1 MALIADQINVGPV
14 EPLPVVKSDLQK
26 LRESFAGPSDV
37 KVINNPVYKIGVI
50 DPFKVKKKRSIEEL
64 ILINELRQ
72 NSKENAVFKEGD
84 LLTFKQARDSAS
96 QENTIEDIAEEDQ
109 PDWTIDR
116 VVKGSFNKLRG
127 KLEGVEVIDSYD
139 RETPIFVV
147 DRSVTDFD
155 NIRNNSLN
163 HVNENVFVSID
174 EARVDEKSRMEKIM
188 LEQSGGP
195 TRTSILKKKRLEALE
210 KSNLIEYRSSAFN
223 SDMLSSSKD

>member
-14 EPLPVVKSDLQK
+14 EPLAVVKSDLQK

-37 KVINNPVYKIGVI
+37 KVINSPVYKIGIV
-50 DPFKVKKKRSIEEL
+50 DPFTVKKKRSVEEL
-64 ILINELRQ
+64 LLINELRQ

-84 LLTFKQARDSAS
+84 LLTFKQARDAAR
-96 QENTIEDIAEEDQ
+96 QENAIEDIVEEDQ

-139 RETPIFVV
+139 KETPIFVV

-155 NIRNNSLN
+155 NIRTNSSN

-174 EARVDEKSRMEKIM
+174 QASIDEKSRMEERM
-188 LEQSGGP
+188 LKQSGGP
-195 TRTSILKKKRLEALE
+195 MRTSVIKKKRLEALE
-210 KSNLIEYRSSAFN
+210 KSNLIEYKRSAFN

>member
-14 EPLPVVKSDLQK
+14 EPLAVVKSDLQK

-84 LLTFKQARDSAS
+84 LLTFKQARDAAG
-96 QENTIEDIAEEDQ
+96 QENAIEDIAEEDQ

-163 HVNENVFVSID
+163 HVNENVFVSVDQAII
-174 EARVDEKSRMEKIM
+174 DEKSRMEERM
-188 LEQSGGP
+188 LKQSGG
-195 TRTSILKKKRLEALE
+195 TKRTSVIKKKRLEALE
-210 KSNLIEYRSSAFN
+210 KSNLIEYKRSAFN

>member
-14 EPLPVVKSDLQK
+14 EPLAVVKSDLQK

-72 NSKENAVFKEGD
+72 NSKENAVFEEGD
-84 LLTFKQARDSAS
+84 LLTFKEARDSAS
-96 QENTIEDIAEEDQ
+96 QENAIEDIAEEDQ

-155 NIRNNSLN
+155 NIRTNSSN

-174 EARVDEKSRMEKIM
+174 QASIDEKSRMEERM
-188 LEQSGGP
+188 LKQSGGP
-195 TRTSILKKKRLEALE
+195 MRTSVIKKKRLEALE
-210 KSNLIEYRSSAFN
+210 KSNLIEYKRSAFN

>member
-1 MALIADQINVGPV
+1 
-14 EPLPVVKSDLQK
+14 VVKSDLQK

-37 KVINNPVYKIGVI
+37 KVINSPVYKIGIV
-50 DPFKVKKKRSIEEL
+50 DPFTVKKKRSVEEL
-64 ILINELRQ
+64 LLINELRQ

-84 LLTFKQARDSAS
+84 LLTFKQARDAAR
-96 QENTIEDIAEEDQ
+96 QENAIEDIVEEDQ

-139 RETPIFVV
+139 KETPIFVV

-155 NIRNNSLN
+155 NIRTNSSN

-174 EARVDEKSRMEKIM
+174 QASIDEKSRMEERM
-188 LEQSGGP
+188 LKQSGGP
-195 TRTSILKKKRLEALE
+195 MRTSVIKKKRLEALE
-210 KSNLIEYRSSAFN
+210 KSNLIEYKRSAFN

>member
-26 LRESFAGPSDV
+26 LRESLAEPADV
-37 KVINNPVYKIGVI
+37 MVINNLSYKIGVI

-64 ILINELRQ
+64 LLINELKQ

-84 LLTFKQARDSAS
+84 LLTFKQARDAAR
-96 QENTIEDIAEEDQ
+96 QENAIEDIVEDDQ

-139 RETPIFVV
+139 NETPIFVV
-147 DRSVTDFD
+147 DRSVTNFN

-163 HVNENVFVSID
+163 HVNENVFVSIE
-174 EARVDEKSRMEKIM
+174 EARVEEKSRMEERI

-195 TRTSILKKKRLEALE
+195 TRTGSLKKKRLEALE

>member
-1 MALIADQINVGPV
+1 MALIADQVNVGPV
-14 EPLPVVKSDLQK
+14 APLPVVKSDLQK
-26 LRESFAGPSDV
+26 LRESLAEPADV
-37 KVINNPVYKIGVI
+37 MVINNLSYKIGVI

-72 NSKENAVFKEGD
+72 ISKENAVFKEED
-84 LLTFKQARDSAS
+84 LLTFKQAREAAS
-96 QENTIEDIAEEDQ
+96 HENAIEDIAEEDQ

-139 RETPIFVV
+139 KETPIFVV

-163 HVNENVFVSID
+163 PVNNNVFVSID
-174 EARVDEKSRMEKIM
+174 QAIIDEKSRMEERM

-195 TRTSILKKKRLEALE
+195 MRTSSLKKKRLEALE
-210 KSNLIEYRSSAFN
+210 KANLIEYKRSAFN

>member
-14 EPLPVVKSDLQK
+14 EPLSVVKSDLQK
-26 LRESFAGPSDV
+26 IRESFAGPSDV
-37 KVINNPVYKIGVI
+37 KVINSPVYKIGVI

-72 NSKENAVFKEGD
+72 NSKENTVFKEGD
-84 LLTFKQARDSAS
+84 LLTFKQARDAAG
-96 QENTIEDIAEEDQ
+96 QENGIEDIAEEDQ
-109 PDWTIDR
+109 PDWTIER

-139 RETPIFVV
+139 KETPIFVV

-163 HVNENVFVSID
+163 HVNENVFISVDQASI
-174 EARVDEKSRMEKIM
+174 DEKSRMEERM
-188 LEQSGGP
+188 LKQSGGP
-195 TRTSILKKKRLEALE
+195 VRTSSLKKKRLEALE

>member
-14 EPLPVVKSDLQK
+14 EPLAVVKSDLQK

-37 KVINNPVYKIGVI
+37 KVINSPVYKIGIV
-50 DPFKVKKKRSIEEL
+50 DPFTVKKKRSVEEL
-64 ILINELRQ
+64 LLINELRQ

-84 LLTFKQARDSAS
+84 LLTFKQARDAAR
-96 QENTIEDIAEEDQ
+96 QENAIEDIVEEDQ

-139 RETPIFVV
+139 KETPIFVV

-155 NIRNNSLN
+155 NIRTNSSN

-174 EARVDEKSRMEKIM
+174 QASIDEKSRMEERM
-188 LEQSGGP
+188 LKQSGGP
-195 TRTSILKKKRLEALE
+195 MRTSVIKKKRLEALE